1 MAQLNLRPQL
11 PFFDLA
17 PVGVEE
23 GFVLLLLLL
32 LVPEHALPL
41 LFLLLAWLAQFGLRQ
56 HLQTRDFL
64 PDGVR
69 ALNSVEVGL
78 GSGASVF
85 VVVVVVVKI
94 GCRQQDEED
103 TDVVSVTVAADS
115 ASTVLAFDVAAD
127 AAGDADVT
135 VFVDSFAPVSCT
147 AVFNI
152 FSSPS
157 SAGPCRAAA
166 IAHRGHSPTLNGCSS
181 LL

>member
-23 GFVLLLLLL
+23 GFVLLLLL
-32 LVPEHALPL
+32 VPEHALPL
-41 LFLLLAWLAQFGLRQ
+41 LFLLLAWLAQLGLRQ

-135 VFVDSFAPVSCT
+135 VFVDSFLDSEKVSPLNHLIRIMKLLRPA
-147 AVFNI
+147 AVFVDMLR
-152 FSSPS
+152 
-157 SAGPCRAAA
+157 C
-166 IAHRGHSPTLNGCSS
+166 
-181 LL
+181 

>member
-1 MAQLNLRPQL
+1 M
-11 PFFDLA
+11 
-17 PVGVEE
+17 
-23 GFVLLLLLL
+23 LLLLLL

-135 VFVDSFAPVSCT
+135 VFVDSAKQRREKEKSYYAVST
-147 AVFNI
+147 SGNRKAADGSLPMI
-152 FSSPS
+152 RRRKEISQGSTPSSRFSSDTKQ
-157 SAGPCRAAA
+157 
-166 IAHRGHSPTLNGCSS
+166 SPLHVTGLVH
-181 LL
+181 LAVTF